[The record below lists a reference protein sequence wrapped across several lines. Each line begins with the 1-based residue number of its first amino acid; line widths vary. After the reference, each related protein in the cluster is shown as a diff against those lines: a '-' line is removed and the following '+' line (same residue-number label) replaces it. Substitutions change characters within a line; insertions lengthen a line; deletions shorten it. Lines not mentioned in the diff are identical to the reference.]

1 MSQLPGGRRL
11 PLRTLG
17 ALMAREA
24 RGQGRRLIF
33 FVGCMAVGVAAVVAV
48 AGLAESLDRAIR
60 GEARSLL
67 AADLAVSA
75 NQRPPDDLAAY
86 LGNLAGSRQTRIRE
100 MVTVVAAPA
109 SRHAVSGTSVP
120 GASRLVELKV
130 IEGADYPYYGELRL
144 TPQRPLIEL
153 LGEDQAVVG
162 PELVEALGLEVGGP
176 LSIGGSEFRIAG
188 IVESEPDRLGAGFG
202 SGPRLFLSPA
212 GLARAGLEGRGSRIR
227 YRTLIR
233 LPAETSIEQLRQI
246 AGELETLL
254 GPLFQVE
261 TYDEAQPQLR
271 QGLRRAERFLGLVA
285 LLSLLIGG
293 IGVAQTVRAWL
304 AGRIDSIAILG
315 CLGLRPREALAVYV
329 GQTAILGTVG
339 SLVGAALGVGLMA
352 LVPRLL
358 GGSIPP
364 GSIDPWQPWAI
375 GRGMAL
381 GLGCAL
387 LFSLTPLA
395 TVLRV
400 PPARVL
406 RRDAEPSPAPRWL
419 RLALALVLAVGLVAV
434 AATQSGSWAIGV
446 QFTLGLA
453 VATGVLALAARLLT
467 GLLGRLPPVG
477 GVALRHGLAALVR
490 PGSGALGAVVGLGL
504 GVLVVLA
511 MSLVESRLSAQ
522 LETDLPRNAPS
533 LFLIDIQP
541 DQWAGVEQ
549 LLADAGAQTESV
561 PVVMARFSKLDGKG
575 IDDLAEEIDE
585 NSSHR
590 QRERRWALTREQRL
604 TYLQELPEDNEIVG
618 GALWSDPHRPEV
630 SIERDFARSLG
641 LEVGSTVELDVQGV
655 PLELAVTSLRTVDWE
670 SFRINFFLVV
680 EPGVLE
686 EAPQQ
691 RVAAV
696 RLPAGE
702 EQAVQDRLVA
712 HFPNVTPINIRRVL
726 DKVLAVLQRV
736 GLGVRLL
743 GSFTVLAG
751 IAILAGA
758 ISAGA
763 ARRGREVALLK
774 TLGMTR
780 LGVIAAF
787 AVEYALVG
795 LTAGLIGAA
804 AGGVLAW
811 GVITRGLEL
820 SWAPAPWQFPAA
832 VAIATL
838 LAVAAG
844 LAASLSALARRPIE
858 VLRAE

>member
-1 MSQLPGGRRL
+1 VSRPPGVGLL

-17 ALMAREA
+17 LLMAREA
-24 RGQGRRLIF
+24 RGQGRRLVF
-33 FVGCMAVGVAAVVAV
+33 FIGCMAVGVAAVVAV
-48 AGLAESLDRAIR
+48 AGLAESLDQAIR

-75 NQRPPDDLAAY
+75 NQPPPAALATYLEDLE
-86 LGNLAGSRQTRIRE
+86 GSRQTQIRE
-100 MVTVVAAPA
+100 MVTVVAAPSTQRGVA
-109 SRHAVSGTSVP
+109 

-130 IEGADYPYYGELRL
+130 IENSDYPYYGDLRL
-144 TPQRPLIEL
+144 SPERPLVEL
-153 LGEDQAVVG
+153 LGEEQAVVG
-162 PELVEALGLEVGGP
+162 PELVEALGLEVGGV
-176 LSIGGSEFRIAG
+176 LNIGGSAFRVAG
-188 IVESEPDRLGAGFG
+188 VVESEPDRLGAGFG
-202 SGPRLFLSPA
+202 NGPRLFLAPA
-212 GLARAGLEGRGSRIR
+212 GLVRAGLEGRGSRIR
-227 YRTLIR
+227 YRTLIQ
-233 LPAETSIEQLRQI
+233 LPAQTSMEQLRRI
-246 AGELETLL
+246 AEELETLL

-261 TYDEAQPQLR
+261 SYDEAQPELR

-304 AGRIDSIAILG
+304 AGRIDSIAILA
-315 CLGLRPREALAVYV
+315 CLGLRPREVLALYV
-329 GQTAILGTVG
+329 GQTVLLGIVG
-339 SLVGAALGVGLMA
+339 SLVGAGLGVGLMA
-352 LVPRLL
+352 LVPHLL
-358 GGSIPP
+358 GSSIPP
-364 GSIDPWQPWAI
+364 GSIDPWQPWAV

-387 LFSLTPLA
+387 LFSLAPLA
-395 TVLRV
+395 AVLRV

-406 RRDAEPSPAPRWL
+406 RRDADPPPAPRWL
-419 RLALALVLAVGLVAV
+419 RLTLALVLAFGLVAV
-434 AATQSGSWAIGV
+434 AAAQSGSWAIGL

-467 GLLGRLPPVG
+467 ALLARLPALG

-511 MSLVESRLSAQ
+511 MSLVEDRLSAQ

-541 DQWAGVEQ
+541 AQWEGVRR
-549 LLADAGAQTESV
+549 LLGDAGAETESV

-575 IDDLAEEIDE
+575 LNELAEEIDE
-585 NSSHR
+585 NSSHL

-604 TYLQELPEDNEIVG
+604 TYLQELPADNEIVE
-618 GALWSDPHRPEV
+618 GALWSDPQRAEV
-630 SIERDFARSLG
+630 SIERDFAQSLN
-641 LEVGSTVELDVQGV
+641 LKVGSTVELDIQGV
-655 PLELAVTSLRTVDWE
+655 ALELTVTSLRTVDWE
-670 SFRINFFLVV
+670 SFRINFFMVV
-680 EPGVLE
+680 EPGVLD

-712 HFPNVTPINIRRVL
+712 SFPNVTPINIRRVL
-726 DKVLAVLQRV
+726 DKVLAVLRKV

-763 ARRGREVALLK
+763 SRRGREVALLK

-780 LGVIAAF
+780 LGVVTSF

-795 LTAGLIGAA
+795 LTAGTIGAF

-820 SWAPAPWQFPAA
+820 SWAPPAWQFPAA
-832 VAIATL
+832 IALAAL
-838 LAVAAG
+838 LAIVAG

-858 VLRAE
+858 VLRSE